1 MEKMEKIILGKAN
14 WTAWANNMLV
24 EIFKFIRQGNV
35 EELNKLLYM
44 IQSLRSFELLND
56 KVAITLEI
64 NIENAIKMAKDKDIE
79 SYNFKTFTDDESGEY
94 LFNQV
99 VIEIPRREFKRGN
112 EKLFAVKQI
121 YITVETLNNIK
132 KDFKVRVYEN

>member
-79 SYNFKTFTDDESGEY
+79 SYNFKTFTEDKSGEY

-121 YITVETLNNIK
+121 YITAETLNNIK
-132 KDFKVRVYEN
+132 KDFAVREWE

>member
-1 MEKMEKIILGKAN
+1 MEKFEKIILEKAN
-14 WTAWANNMLV
+14 WTAWANNMIV

-56 KVAITLEI
+56 KVAIILEI
-64 NIENAIKMAKDKDIE
+64 NVENAIKMVTDKDFEIY
-79 SYNFKTFTDDESGEY
+79 SFKTFTDDESGEY

-99 VIEIPRREFKRGN
+99 VIEIPRSEFKRGN
-112 EKLFAVKQI
+112 QKLIMVKQI
-121 YITVETLNNIK
+121 YITAETLNNIK
-132 KDFKVRVYEN
+132 KDFAVREWE